1 MLSASAKDARRY
13 VPYNAP
19 YHYGSFDL
27 KYFMISFNKKD
38 AIMPVG
44 QQAITSKMGC
54 DQHVAM
60 PQKACQIFLQWM
72 EKLKR
77 VREIQSATL
86 MSMRQGQMGGLAKH
100 NLPARMLDP

>member
-86 MSMRQGQMGGLAKH
+86 IVYEAGSNGRVSEA
-100 NLPARMLDP
+100 